1 MPICLYDSNFFKIKG
16 NEDEIYNLK
25 LGEKLLMG
33 NDIWE
38 KTRNVFKYQ
47 KDIILPVVSRD
58 GEVIFFAGYKAEL
71 ETKWR
76 MLRELELGIDCELWK
91 KFKSYKKQIH
101 IIGIND
107 VLYYFREWLLSVGAE
122 VSVEGEE
129 WRYFGIEEEI
139 CKFDNIMLVDEN
151 CNLLDVL
158 HEEYRGWMEDDI
170 LELKSL
176 ITKPCKGG
184 TNGKCKILFYMPSA
198 VNFVDCTLPLIE
210 KYLKMGNECIIAL
223 LHSDDIIFK
232 GQRNLKKMIEVLK
245 YIKILGGVVCDGEER
260 ELYLRRYFICFTCS
274 EYSGILPPTL
284 RKLSNYIISLQ
295 TTALY
300 THMYGINGRF
310 EEVFS
315 NGAWEET
322 DYLIASNYIA
332 EWICERA
339 QKWDEKILRFGYPKL
354 DKLYQM
360 MINKPDVPKEWEKK
374 IVGKKVFLFT
384 AIEET
389 WLDRLINKEW
399 VIIWRPHPQIMQ
411 KNRGKIK
418 SIKEK
423 YSNIIV
429 DDMLAYYAAFKV
441 SDALVSRWISS
452 IMVNYLYT
460 GKPVC
465 FLDNSN
471 DKPVINFRREAWYKS
486 LYAVRDEEE
495 MFSFLEMVSYG
506 GDWGKLEL
514 AEYRQEVVS
523 NFDGKVCDRI
533 YDYFQYI

>member
-1 MPICLYDSNFFKIKG
+1 
-16 NEDEIYNLK
+16 
-25 LGEKLLMG
+25 
-33 NDIWE
+33 
-38 KTRNVFKYQ
+38 
-47 KDIILPVVSRD
+47 
-58 GEVIFFAGYKAEL
+58 
-71 ETKWR
+71 
-76 MLRELELGIDCELWK
+76 
-91 KFKSYKKQIH
+91 
-101 IIGIND
+101 
-107 VLYYFREWLLSVGAE
+107 
-122 VSVEGEE
+122 
-129 WRYFGIEEEI
+129 
-139 CKFDNIMLVDEN
+139 
-151 CNLLDVL
+151 
-158 HEEYRGWMEDDI
+158 
-170 LELKSL
+170 
-176 ITKPCKGG
+176 
-184 TNGKCKILFYMPSA
+184 
-198 VNFVDCTLPLIE
+198 
-210 KYLKMGNECIIAL
+210 
-223 LHSDDIIFK
+223 
-232 GQRNLKKMIEVLK
+232 
-245 YIKILGGVVCDGEER
+245 
-260 ELYLRRYFICFTCS
+260 
-274 EYSGILPPTL
+274 
-284 RKLSNYIISLQ
+284 
-295 TTALY
+295 
-300 THMYGINGRF
+300 
-310 EEVFS
+310 
-315 NGAWEET
+315 
-322 DYLIASNYIA
+322 
-332 EWICERA
+332 
-339 QKWDEKILRFGYPKL
+339 
-354 DKLYQM
+354 M

-471 DKPVINFRREAWYKS
+471 EKPVINFRREAWYKS